1 MQLLLVV
8 AAQLEFLL
16 QEVMGQIQYLI
27 LLLLTEE
34 EAEEQTS
41 LDLLMGKLVVLV
53 EVVVATL
60 LALAELV
67 IPHQLLPLKEI
78 TAQMAEDQI

>member
-41 LDLLMGKLVVLV
+41 LDLLMGKLVVL
-53 EVVVATL
+53 ATL